1 MLKRKMRNGKRFKIK
16 AMTKMK
22 QLSLERRLLKVS

>member
-1 MLKRKMRNGKRFKIK
+1 MMKRKIRSGKRFKIK
-16 AMTKMK
+16 AMTKLK